1 MAAKLNIFDNRW
13 VELVFEGR
21 NKSYGAYVLRK
32 EGDKNTLKG
41 IIFSIVLFTLSISAP
56 LIINLIKQ
64 SLPKENEVKIT
75 EVTTLEEPPPIDKN
89 EPPPPPP
96 PEPPPPLK
104 STVKFTP
111 PEIKP
116 DKQVPDDEPPP
127 IQEEMKDK
135 DAGKETVQGDP
146 NGVDAS
152 LLDNSGD
159 GLGDGPQILTFA
171 EQMPEFKGGL
181 EEMYKFLQKN
191 IQYPPLAREN
201 GQEGKVI
208 LSFVV
213 GTDGKISQIEQVG
226 KKLGWGLDEEAIRVV
241 KSMPPW
247 NPGKQNGKPVTV
259 KYTIPIKFQ
268 LN

>member
-1 MAAKLNIFDNRW
+1 MAGKINIFDNNW

-32 EGDKNTLKG
+32 SGDKNTIRG
-41 IIFSIVLFTLSISAP
+41 ILAAVLLFVLSVSIPA
-56 LIINLIKQ
+56 IINLIKEN
-64 SLPKENEVKIT
+64 LPEDNQVKVT

-89 EPPPPPP
+89 EPPPPPT
-96 PEPPPPLK
+96 EPPPPLK

-116 DKQVPDDEPPP
+116 DEKVPDDEPPP
-127 IQEEMKDK
+127 IQDDLKDK
-135 DAGKETVQGDP
+135 DAGKATVEGSAD
-146 NGVDAS
+146 GVDAS
-152 LLDNSGD
+152 LLENAGD
-159 GLGDGPQILTFA
+159 GEGSGPEIMTFA
-171 EQMPEFKGGL
+171 EQMPEFAGGI

-201 GQEGKVI
+201 GIQGKVV

-213 GTDGKISQIEQVG
+213 GADGKISSIEQVG

-241 KSMPPW
+241 KAMPPW
-247 NPGKQNGKPVTV
+247 TPGKQNGKPVFV
-259 KYTIPIKFQ
+259 KYTLPIKFQ